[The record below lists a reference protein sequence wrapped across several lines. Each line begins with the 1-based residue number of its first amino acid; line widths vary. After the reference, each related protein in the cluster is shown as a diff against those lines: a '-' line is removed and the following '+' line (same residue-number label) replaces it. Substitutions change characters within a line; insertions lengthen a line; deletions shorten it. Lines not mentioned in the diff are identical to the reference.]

1 MYFSRVTPESRK
13 QWVNAKGKKDFQ
25 PRILYPLKLSI
36 KCESRIKTFLTCK
49 LLHLSSLYFFSEDTR
64 GQFTPKKKK
73 RERENKLGGQYGMQ
87 KTFGDR
93 EMKEIP
99 YDEEI
104 L

>member
-73 RERENKLGGQYGMQ
+73 KRERE
-87 KTFGDR
+87 R
-93 EMKEIP
+93 E
-99 YDEEI
+99 
-104 L
+104 